1 MPRRNFGFEKRQK
14 EIAKK
19 EKKQLKL
26 QRRLERSQAPDGTE
40 LPEDGLPPQDGAEDG
55 PPGDAPTD

>member
-1 MPRRNFGFEKRQK
+1 VPRRNFGFEKRQK

-26 QRRLERSQAPDGTE
+26 QRRLDRAAQGDEEPAGDQEQAPEQEPTE
-40 LPEDGLPPQDGAEDG
+40 
-55 PPGDAPTD
+55 

>member
-1 MPRRNFGFEKRQK
+1 VPRRNFGFEKRQK

-26 QRRLERSQAPDGTE
+26 QKRLERSQAPDGSDLPEGE
-40 LPEDGLPPQDGAEDG
+40 LPMEDGVADET
-55 PPGDAPTD
+55 PGTDSTD

>member
-1 MPRRNFGFEKRQK
+1 MPKRNFGFEKRQK

-26 QRRLERSQAPDGTE
+26 QRRLERAAQGDTDATDET
-40 LPEDGLPPQDGAEDG
+40 GLPPDGEPMPPQD
-55 PPGDAPTD
+55 

>member
-26 QRRLERSQAPDGTE
+26 QRRLERAAQGEAD
-40 LPEDGLPPQDGAEDG
+40 
-55 PPGDAPTD
+55 PTDESDSPPEIEPTGQPD

>member
-26 QRRLERSQAPDGTE
+26 QKRLERSRAPDGSE
-40 LPEDGLPPQDGAEDG
+40 LPLGELPPEQGDMGDE
-55 PPGDAPTD
+55 PGDAPAD

>member
-26 QRRLERSQAPDGTE
+26 QKRLERSQASESGLPEGE
-40 LPEDGLPPQDGAEDG
+40 LPPEAGATEDATG
-55 PPGDAPTD
+55 GDPTD